1 MALDTSKCGKKTV
14 HLQAKDT
21 GKHYVRLMTC
31 NKLECPSCQPVISA
45 RIKKK
50 IHYYKALAWYEK
62 KKKKLIASDLDIEL
76 QIMARM
82 DA

>member
-50 IHYYKALAWYEK
+50 IRYYAQHERLFFFNTITSKNGFQ
-62 KKKKLIASDLDIEL
+62 DL
-76 QIMARM
+76 
-82 DA
+82 